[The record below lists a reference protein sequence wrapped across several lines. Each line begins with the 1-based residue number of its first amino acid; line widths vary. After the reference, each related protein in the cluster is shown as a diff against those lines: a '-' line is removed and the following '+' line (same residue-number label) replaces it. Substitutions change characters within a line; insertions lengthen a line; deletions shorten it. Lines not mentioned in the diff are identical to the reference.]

1 MAGERSRLRLKLPD
15 GSELEAEGTESFV
28 ERQRDDFLAR
38 RPGMPAAV
46 AAPPSAPELIAPI
59 SGPPMGLPAE
69 PRVAWDAITEQRG
82 AVLTL
87 RAKLPAPA
95 SERDACLV
103 LLACSH
109 RILNNPKPTAT
120 QLAKWLRSSGYPVGR
135 MDRAL
140 EGAVTAGQIL
150 SSGSRRSRRYELTP
164 SGRLKALILADRL
177 TAAIEGR

>member
-1 MAGERSRLRLKLPD
+1 MSECGMQPERSRLRLKLPD
-15 GSELEAEGTESFV
+15 GSELEAEGSQDFV

-38 RPGMPAAV
+38 RTVPAAPPAPFSPAPAMPAAL
-46 AAPPSAPELIAPI
+46 A
-59 SGPPMGLPAE
+59 PAE
-69 PRVAWDAITEQRG
+69 PKIAWDAITEQRG
-82 AVLTL
+82 ALLTL
-87 RAKLPAPA
+87 RAKLPPPA
-95 SERDACLV
+95 SERDACLL
-103 LLACSH
+103 LLACSQ

-140 EGAVTAGQIL
+140 EGALTAGQLL

-177 TAAIEGR
+177 TAAIQGR